1 MTSWLSRRIC
11 LASRYTS
18 PDLGSIFWR
27 ATFSASLLAWCT
39 PRLDVRF
46 AVLYAARLPPAFHSL
61 KHLHFSLT
69 PSSTWLFHHQ
79 VCFFHGWFEETPHT
93 CFVACKSLS
102 FSEVQCSST
111 VLVCDSSLSSVLA
124 LNTSES
130 SACFP
135 GSLSFHTLMHG
146 TNLRLG
152 WGGMETLKSPTSSL
166 CCDAHSSPSM
176 TFTLDTCFL
185 KLRWYRMKSIWVA
198 AFPDW

>member
-1 MTSWLSRRIC
+1 M
-11 LASRYTS
+11 
-18 PDLGSIFWR
+18 
-27 ATFSASLLAWCT
+27 
-39 PRLDVRF
+39 
-46 AVLYAARLPPAFHSL
+46 LYAARLPPAFHSL

-69 PSSTWLFHHQ
+69 ASSTWLFHHQ
-79 VCFFHGWFEETPHT
+79 VCFLHGWFEETPHT

-102 FSEVQCSST
+102 FSEVQLSST

-130 SACFP
+130 SACFS
-135 GSLSFHTLMHG
+135 GSLSFYTLMRG

-185 KLRWYRMKSIWVA
+185 KLRRYRMKSIWVA

>member
-1 MTSWLSRRIC
+1 MSSWLSRRIC

-18 PDLGSIFWR
+18 PDLGSVFWR

-39 PRLDVRF
+39 ARMDVRL

-61 KHLHFSLT
+61 KHFRFSLT
-69 PSSTWLFHHQ
+69 ASSTWLFHHQ
-79 VCFFHGWFEETPHT
+79 VCFLHGWFEETLHT

-102 FSEVQCSST
+102 FSEVQRLST

-130 SACFP
+130 SACFS
-135 GSLSFHTLMHG
+135 GSLSFHTLIRG
-146 TNLRLG
+146 TNLHLG
-152 WGGMETLKSPTSSL
+152 WGGMETLKSPISSL

-176 TFTLDTCFL
+176 TFTLETCFL
-185 KLRWYRMKSIWVA
+185 KLRRYRMKSIWVA

>member
-39 PRLDVRF
+39 ARLDVCL

-61 KHLHFSLT
+61 KHLRFSLT
-69 PSSTWLFHHQ
+69 ASSTWLFHHQ
-79 VCFFHGWFEETPHT
+79 VCFLHGWFEETPHT

-102 FSEVQCSST
+102 FSEVQRSST

-135 GSLSFHTLMHG
+135 GSLSFHTLMRD
-146 TNLRLG
+146 TNPLYKCILEYG
-152 WGGMETLKSPTSSL
+152 
-166 CCDAHSSPSM
+166 
-176 TFTLDTCFL
+176 
-185 KLRWYRMKSIWVA
+185 KSIPINVYTIMENNKKCSL
-198 AFPDW
+198 FPLKWSCLRQKIISTVKYWIINWFV

>member
-11 LASRYTS
+11 LTSRYTS
-18 PDLGSIFWR
+18 PDLGSIFWT
-27 ATFSASLLAWCT
+27 ATFSASFLAWCT
-39 PRLDVRF
+39 VRMDVRL

-61 KHLHFSLT
+61 KHLRFSLIA
-69 PSSTWLFHHQ
+69 SSTWLFHHQ
-79 VCFFHGWFEETPHT
+79 VCFLHGWFEETPHT

-102 FSEVQCSST
+102 FSEVQRSST

-135 GSLSFHTLMHG
+135 GSLSFHTLMRG
-146 TNLRLG
+146 T
-152 WGGMETLKSPTSSL
+152 METLKSPTSNL

-185 KLRWYRMKSIWVA
+185 KLRRYRMKSIWVA
-198 AFPDW
+198 AFPNSN

>member
-27 ATFSASLLAWCT
+27 ATFSASLLAWCSA
-39 PRLDVRF
+39 RLDVRL

-61 KHLHFSLT
+61 KHLRFSLT
-69 PSSTWLFHHQ
+69 ASSTWLFHHQ
-79 VCFFHGWFEETPHT
+79 VCFHGWFEETPHT

-102 FSEVQCSST
+102 FSEVQRSST
-111 VLVCDSSLSSVLA
+111 VLVCD
-124 LNTSES
+124 
-130 SACFP
+130 
-135 GSLSFHTLMHG
+135 SFHTLMHG

-185 KLRWYRMKSIWVA
+185 KLRRYRMKSIWVA